1 MVSSHFC
8 YFLRSPGKQCLA
20 VASCGLGYTETFAR
34 SNQGSLMEGES
45 QQDWEAEP
53 RNCTSG
59 QGLGPQEAVTILS
72 CLSCVGLWSL
82 ARPQGLPTHLQSL
95 RIPGPKNPCSAGR
108 RGASTLP
115 GPLPTPAQN
124 FLQKEKAPGDETVK
138 LHPSGSVPAQ
148 PRG

>member
-45 QQDWEAEP
+45 HQDWEAEP

-72 CLSCVGLWSL
+72 CLSCVGLWSP
-82 ARPQGLPTHLQSL
+82 ARPRGLPTHLQSL
-95 RIPGPKNPCSAGR
+95 RIPGPKNP
-108 RGASTLP
+108 
-115 GPLPTPAQN
+115 
-124 FLQKEKAPGDETVK
+124 LQCWEEGS
-138 LHPSGSVPAQ
+138 LHPAWPPAHSSSELSPKRKG
-148 PRG
+148 PRGRNCEAPPFGIRTSSA